1 MSSFRR
7 PVQFNDDWTAWHSP
21 PNPSQEQIRRV
32 HRSIPDYRPTP
43 TVQLEELA
51 REIGVRSIHLK
62 IEGDRFGLPS
72 FKILGAS
79 WAIGR
84 AIANRFALPLE
95 IDWDTVKRS
104 VRDTNLKLYAA
115 TEGNHGRAVARIAS
129 WLGLAA
135 EIHVPAGMHADTI
148 RLIESE
154 GAVVVQSHGNSDTAV
169 REAHEASSDE
179 TEGIFIQDFAFTGYH
194 EIPQWIVDGYST
206 IMHELQEQLEG
217 TVATHVFAP
226 VGAGSFAQSV
236 VSYYR
241 GEGSK
246 TRVVGIEA
254 DTAACLWKS
263 LDSGQP
269 LTVQTTNTIMAGLD
283 CGTLSTVA
291 WPYLRNGT
299 AASMT
304 ISDYEAHNASLYLE
318 SQGISAGPC
327 GASGVAALRRLTAED
342 KQRLELNKTSVIVLP
357 CTEGARE
364 YDVPTDVTVDD
375 PVQLTQLLVQIN
387 SSNPSMGSVPGPGES
402 AIARFVAAWLE
413 HRNLESHWVEPH
425 EGRPSIVG
433 VCRGRGGG
441 KSLMLNGHIDTV
453 TLMCYEDDP
462 LSGNIADGKLYG
474 RGAADMKCGVAAA
487 MVALANAKKLGLR
500 GDVIFTGVAD
510 EEDLSI
516 GTEDVLEAGW
526 RADGAIV
533 NEPTNLCVVNAHKG
547 FVWLQVDVH
556 GVAAHGSR
564 ADLGIDAIAKA
575 GHFLAE
581 LDRYALRLRE
591 SNAESTMGP
600 PTIHASLIKGGEEAS
615 SYPAVCSITLE
626 RRTIFG
632 ETPEMVEQQVRS
644 ILERIAREVEGFS
657 FDIKVI
663 ASRPPYQSP
672 RDSEFLSL
680 VCDKVGKA
688 IDRTPTVD
696 AVTYWTD
703 CALIAEKGIPALL
716 WGPIGEGL
724 HAKREWADIN
734 SIRTV
739 AGTLTSIAASF
750 CK

>member
-1 MSSFRR
+1 MM
-7 PVQFNDDWTAWHSP
+7 N
-21 PNPSQEQIRRV
+21 
-32 HRSIPDYRPTP
+32 
-43 TVQLEELA
+43 
-51 REIGVRSIHLK
+51 
-62 IEGDRFGLPS
+62 
-72 FKILGAS
+72 
-79 WAIGR
+79 
-84 AIANRFALPLE
+84 
-95 IDWDTVKRS
+95 
-104 VRDTNLKLYAA
+104 
-115 TEGNHGRAVARIAS
+115 
-129 WLGLAA
+129 
-135 EIHVPAGMHADTI
+135 
-148 RLIESE
+148 
-154 GAVVVQSHGNSDTAV
+154 
-169 REAHEASSDE
+169 
-179 TEGIFIQDFAFTGYH
+179 
-194 EIPQWIVDGYST
+194 
-206 IMHELQEQLEG
+206 ELQEQLEG
-217 TVATHVFAP
+217 TAVTHVFAP
-226 VGAGSFAQSV
+226 IGVGSFAQSV
-236 VSYYR
+236 VSYFR
-241 GEGSK
+241 SEGSE

-263 LDSGQP
+263 LDSGKP
-269 LTVQTTNTIMAGLD
+269 LTIQTTNTIMTGLD
-283 CGTLSTVA
+283 CGTVSTIA
-291 WPYLRNGT
+291 WPYLSNGL

-304 ISDYEAHNASLYLE
+304 ISDYEAHQASLYLK

-342 KQRLELNKTSVIVLP
+342 KQRLELNETSVIVLP
-357 CTEGARE
+357 CTEGTRE
-364 YDVPTDVTVDD
+364 YDVPMDVTMDD
-375 PVQLTQLLVQIN
+375 PVKLTQLLVQIN

-402 AIARFVAAWLE
+402 AIARFIAAWLE
-413 HRNLESHWVEPH
+413 HRNLESHWIEPR
-425 EGRPSIVG
+425 EGRPSVVG

-453 TLMCYEDDP
+453 TLMGYEDDP

-487 MVALANAKKLGLR
+487 MIALANAKQLGLN

-533 NEPTNLCVVNAHKG
+533 SEPTNLCVVNAHKG

-564 ADLGIDAIAKA
+564 ADLGVDAIAKA

-581 LDRYALRLRE
+581 LDRYAVRLRE
-591 SNAESTMGP
+591 SNVESPMGP

-626 RRTIFG
+626 RRTLVG
-632 ETPEMVEQQVRS
+632 ESPGMVEQQVRS
-644 ILERIAREVEGFS
+644 ILESIAREVEEFS
-657 FDIKVI
+657 FDIKVT
-663 ASRPPYQSP
+663 ASRPPFHSSP
-672 RDSEFLSL
+672 DSEFLSL
-680 VCDKVGKA
+680 VRDKVGEAMK
-688 IDRTPTVD
+688 RTPQVE
-696 AVTYWTD
+696 AESYWTD

-739 AGTLTSIAASF
+739 TEALTSIAASF

>member
-7 PVQFNDDWTAWHSP
+7 PIWFNDTWTAWKSP
-21 PNPSQEQIRRV
+21 PNPSQEQVRRF
-32 HRSIPDYRPTP
+32 HRSVPDYRPTP
-43 TVQLEELA
+43 TVQLQELA
-51 REIGVRSIHLK
+51 REIGVQSIHLK
-62 IEGDRFGLPS
+62 VEGDRFGLPS

-79 WAIGR
+79 WAIGH

-95 IDWDTVKRS
+95 TDWDTVKRS
-104 VRDTNLKLYAA
+104 VRDTKLKLYAA
-115 TEGNHGRAVARIAS
+115 TDGNHGRAVARIAS

-135 EIHVPAGMHADTI
+135 EIHVPAGLHAVTVS
-148 RLIESE
+148 LLESE
-154 GAVVVQSHGNSDTAV
+154 GAVVIRSRVNYDTAV
-169 REAHEASSDE
+169 REAHEASDG
-179 TEGIFIQDFAFTGYH
+179 TEGIFIQDFAFSGYH

-206 IMHELQEQLEG
+206 MMYEIQEQLEG
-217 TVATHVFAP
+217 TAVTHVFAP
-226 VGAGSFAQSV
+226 IGVGSFAQSV

-241 GEGSK
+241 SEGSK

-263 LDSGQP
+263 LDSGKP
-269 LTVQTTNTIMAGLD
+269 LTIQTTDTIMTGLD
-283 CGTLSTVA
+283 CGTVSTIA
-291 WPYLRNGT
+291 WPYLRNGL

-304 ISDYEAHNASLYLE
+304 ISDYEAHNASLYLK

-327 GASGVAALRRLTAED
+327 GASGIAALRRLTAED
-342 KQRLELNKTSVIVLP
+342 KHRLELNETSVIVLP
-357 CTEGARE
+357 CTEGTRE
-364 YDVPTDVTVDD
+364 YDVPKDVTVDD
-375 PVQLTQLLVQIN
+375 PVQLTRLLVQIN
-387 SSNPSMGSVPGPGES
+387 SSNPSMGSVPGPGER
-402 AIARFVAAWLE
+402 AIARYIAAWLE
-413 HRNLESHWVEPH
+413 HRNLETHWVEPR

-453 TLMCYEDDP
+453 TLMGYEDDP
-462 LSGNIADGKLYG
+462 LSGIIADGKLYG

-487 MVALANAKKLGLR
+487 MIALANSKQLGLS

-533 NEPTNLCVVNAHKG
+533 SEPTNLCVVNAHKG

-564 ADLGIDAIAKA
+564 ADLGVDAIAKA

-591 SNAESTMGP
+591 SNVESTMGS

-615 SYPAVCSITLE
+615 SYPAMCSITLE

-632 ETPEMVEQQVRS
+632 ETPEMVEKQVRS
-644 ILERIAREVEGFS
+644 ILEGIAQEVEGFS
-657 FDIKVI
+657 FDIEVT

-696 AVTYWTD
+696 AVAYWTD

-739 AGTLTSIAASF
+739 TDALTSIAASF